1 MPDPHDPHALAA
13 AADAGDPDAAHLLAV
28 LTAIALGL
36 PQDWRDALERLG
48 QAAELGHATAGRQLA
63 LLSSGAGVDMA
74 AWLNPPA
81 PDTLAA

>member
-1 MPDPHDPHALAA
+1 MPDPTHPDALAS
-13 AADAGDPDAAHLLAV
+13 AADAGDAEAAHRLAV
-28 LTAIALGL
+28 LAAMGLGL
-36 PQDWRDALERLG
+36 PQDWRSALGRLT
-48 QAAELGHATAGRQLA
+48 QAAELGHASAGRQLA